1 MYTYI
6 IIDDE
11 PLIRKGTMKK
21 IEHVTQDVSCL
32 AEAAEGEEGIAL
44 IEKFHPDF
52 VILDMQMPG
61 MNGTEL
67 LPYLSEHY
75 PDMPLIVISGYQ
87 DFNYLKHAFAA
98 DAIDYLLKP
107 FSRETIGECVK
118 KAIKRLE
125 NSQYISRQIT
135 DSHEQRE
142 AARYEYDIQYLTNL
156 ILGFYTGDGA
166 ITSEKLKFINNTHQL
181 ILLTLYSDNQ
191 FAKPDI
197 QEWLEEGGFG
207 DLALYLS
214 NSTQPRTGFLI
225 LFLPRA
231 KAVRAENLVKQITD
245 ALLSLARQNQC
256 SLLIGISHTHS
267 DLMDLHTAFQETSDA
282 LNQQK
287 LSDPALCSY
296 VYNDNIPPRQIVW
309 ENEDKF
315 LFYIEAARQEE
326 ICRLTEQ
333 LFGWFH
339 TIPSFTLNDAK
350 YYCFYLSNQ
359 CKDILNYYLEQNNTK
374 SSASVQN
381 VVSRLFRIGEL
392 KEYYLQF
399 FLNIAEM
406 LRPKSIYAQDD
417 VIENVQVYMKHNYQK
432 SLTQDFIASLFYLN
446 RSYLSTLFKQ
456 RTGMKFIDYLNDIRI
471 SKATELLK
479 SSDRK
484 MYQISKA
491 VGYDNPKYFFRI
503 FKKKMGCSPEQY
515 RKEHQDES
523 FAATRL

>member
-1 MYTYI
+1 MYNYI

-11 PLIRKGTMKK
+11 PLIRKGTIKK
-21 IEHVTQDVSCL
+21 IEHAAQDVGCI
-32 AEAAEGEEGIAL
+32 AEASEGAEGIAL
-44 IEKFHPDF
+44 IEEHHPDF

-67 LPYLSEHY
+67 LPYLAEHY
-75 PDMPLIVISGYQ
+75 PELPLIVISGYQ
-87 DFNYLKHAFAA
+87 DFDYLKHAFSA

-107 FSRETIGECVK
+107 FSREAIGECVK

-125 NSQYISRQIT
+125 DSQYISKQIT
-135 DSHEQRE
+135 DSREERE

-156 ILGFYTGDGA
+156 ILGFYTGDGE
-166 ITSEKLKFINNTHQL
+166 ITSEKLKFINNTHPL
-181 ILLTLYSDNQ
+181 VMLTLYSDDQ
-191 FAKPDI
+191 FARTDI

-214 NSTQPRTGFLI
+214 NSIQPQIGFLI

-231 KAVRAENLVKQITD
+231 KAVKSETLLKQITD
-245 ALLSLARQNQC
+245 ALLTFARQNEC
-256 SLLIGISHTHS
+256 SLLIGISQTHA
-267 DLMDLHTAFQETSDA
+267 DLTELHIAFQETSDA

-287 LSDPALCSY
+287 LRDPALCSY
-296 VYNDNIPPRQIVW
+296 VYDENLSPRQMIW

-315 LFYIEAARQEE
+315 LFYIEAAKQEE
-326 ICRLTEQ
+326 IRQLTNQ
-333 LFGWFH
+333 LFEWFYS
-339 TIPSFTLNDAK
+339 IPAFTLNDAK
-350 YYCFYLSNQ
+350 YYCYYLSNQ
-359 CKDILNYYLEQNNTK
+359 CKDILNYYLGQNNTK

-381 VVSRLFRIGEL
+381 VVSRLFRIEEL

-399 FLNIAEM
+399 FLNITEM

-417 VIENVQVYMKHNYQK
+417 VIENVQTYIRHNYQK

-446 RSYLSTLFKQ
+446 RSYLSTLFRQ
-456 RTGMKFIDYLNDIRI
+456 RTGMKFIDYLNHVRI
-471 SKATELLK
+471 DKAAELLQT
-479 SSDRK
+479 SDRK

-515 RKEHQDES
+515 RRKYQEE
-523 FAATRL
+523 

>member
-11 PLIRKGTMKK
+11 TLIRKGTIKK
-21 IEHVTQDVSCL
+21 LERTGLDIRCI
-32 AEAAEGEEGIAL
+32 AEAAEGAEGISQ
-44 IEKFHPDF
+44 IEMHHPDF

-61 MNGTEL
+61 MDGVEL
-67 LPYLSEHY
+67 LPYLAEHY
-75 PDMPLIVISGYQ
+75 PSMPLIVISGYR
-87 DFNYLKHAFAA
+87 DFNYLKHAFSA

-107 FSRETIGECVK
+107 FSREAIAECAE

-125 NSQYISRQIT
+125 NSQTISRQII
-135 DSHEQRE
+135 DSHEEKE

-156 ILGFYTGDGA
+156 VLGFYTGDGA
-166 ITSEKLKFINNTHQL
+166 ITSERLKFINGTHQL
-181 ILLTLYSDNQ
+181 VLFTLYCDKQ
-191 FAKPDI
+191 FSELNI
-197 QEWLEEGGFG
+197 QDWLEDGGFG

-214 NSTQPRTGFLI
+214 NSSQPETGFLI
-225 LFLPRA
+225 LFLPPGKTA
-231 KAVRAENLVKQITD
+231 KAENLIRQITD
-245 ALLSLARQNQC
+245 ALLSLAHQHEC
-256 SLLIGISHTHS
+256 PLLIGISHTHS
-267 DLMDLHTAFQETSDA
+267 DLTQLHTAFQETSDA

-287 LSDPALCSY
+287 LDGPALCSY
-296 VYNDNIPPRQIVW
+296 VYHEDTKPKQVVW
-309 ENEDKF
+309 EYEDKF
-315 LFYIEAARQEE
+315 LFYIEAGKIAE
-326 ICRLTEQ
+326 IHQLTQQ
-333 LFGWFH
+333 LFEWFCA
-339 TIPSFTLNDAK
+339 IPSFTLNDAK
-350 YYCFYLSNQ
+350 YYCYYLSNQ

-381 VVSRLFRIGEL
+381 VVSRLFRIEEL
-392 KEYYLQF
+392 KDYYLQF

-417 VIENVQVYMKHNYQK
+417 VIENVQTYMKHNYQK

-471 SKATELLK
+471 EKAAELLTN
-479 SSDRK
+479 SDRK

-515 RKEHQDES
+515 RKNFQ
-523 FAATRL
+523 ANTII